1 MSTLTAVKVCDSYTR
16 EQALRVMEAVFLK
29 EKKWIDRVE
38 DQFPEEMLF
47 SSRYSWF
54 LAKVNGQPAGL
65 LRLFYDPPLV
75 LPEEFEV
82 TLNEDVD
89 LEKMAKECR
98 FVEVGRFMI
107 LPVYRRNFRVALRLM
122 RIATKEVVERDYTH
136 FITDV
141 YENETHSPFRFHT
154 KVLGFEVIGKH
165 LYGELKCNC
174 TRLILTLDI
183 LKAYKRLKR
192 RRHVIYQ
199 NLLKDILPI
208 MEKKIKGEAATL

>member
-1 MSTLTAVKVCDSYTR
+1 MSVVTAEKICTPFLR
-16 EQALRVMEAVFLK
+16 EQALEVMEAVFLK
-29 EKKWIDRVE
+29 EKKWIERLE
-38 DQFPEEMLF
+38 EQFPESMIS

-54 LAKVNGQPAGL
+54 LAKVNDKPAGL

-82 TLNEDVD
+82 TLNDNVD
-89 LEKMAKECR
+89 LERMGNECR

-107 LPVYRRNFRVALRLM
+107 LPEYRRNIRVALRLM
-122 RIATKEVVERDYTH
+122 RIALREVVERDYTH

-141 YENETHSPFRFHT
+141 YENEIHSPFRFHT
-154 KVLGFEVIGKH
+154 RILGFEVIGKH

-183 LKAYKRLKR
+183 LKTYRRLKKKK
-192 RRHVIYQ
+192 HSIYKT
-199 NLLKDILPI
+199 LLKDILPI
-208 MEKKIKGEAATL
+208 MEKKLKRGAT

>member
-1 MSTLTAVKVCDSYTR
+1 M
-16 EQALRVMEAVFLK
+16 QALEVMEEVFLK
-29 EKKWIDRVE
+29 EKKWIDAVE
-38 DQFPEEMLF
+38 EQFPQEMT
-47 SSRYSWF
+47 SSSQYFWF
-54 LAKVNGQPAGL
+54 MARVNDKPAGL

-107 LPVYRRNFRVALRLM
+107 LPEYRRNFRVALRLM

-141 YENETHSPFRFHT
+141 YENEIHSPFRFHT
-154 KVLGFEVIGKH
+154 RVLGFEVIGKH

-174 TRLILTLDI
+174 TRFILTLDI
-183 LKAYKRLKR
+183 LKAYKRLKQK
-192 RRHVIYQ
+192 RHSIYQ

-208 MEKKIKGEAATL
+208 MEKKVKGEAAT